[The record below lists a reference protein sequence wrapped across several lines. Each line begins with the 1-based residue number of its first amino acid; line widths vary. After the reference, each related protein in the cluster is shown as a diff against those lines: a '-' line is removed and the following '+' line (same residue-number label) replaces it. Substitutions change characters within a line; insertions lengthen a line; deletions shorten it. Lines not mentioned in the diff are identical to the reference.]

1 MVPQLAL
8 VTHDDGCHGDTADQR
23 TVWKVD
29 ALDFTKETLSVSAR
43 VEREIDFAQFLSHVN
58 MVWGTY
64 FPGSASDSTST
75 SGGDDDVYST
85 SASEPS
91 FSSAPSTRLR
101 TRQSSGTVNSTSNGS
116 PCGDAPS
123 SILDG
128 LPTANCGDPNFD
140 QNIDNA
146 LGYLNWSTT
155 TYGSSMTAFIPGV
168 SLTTYDLTGN
178 GTNLVGSSA
187 SIRKRFSFSSIVDSA
202 KNFATV
208 SAIQNSADLVLEL
221 TPT

>member
-1 MVPQLAL
+1 MAQQLAL

-23 TVWKVD
+23 TLWKVD

-43 VEREIDFAQFLSHVN
+43 VERELDFAQFLSHVD

-64 FPGSASDSTST
+64 FPGGAPDTT
-75 SGGDDDVYST
+75 GTNGGDDDTHNS
-85 SASEPS
+85 SASQPS
-91 FSSAPSTRLR
+91 SGSAPHTRLR
-101 TRQSSGTVNSTSNGS
+101 ARQSSSTVNSTSNGY

-123 SILDG
+123 SILDD

-168 SLTTYDLTGN
+168 NLTTYDLTGN
-178 GTNLVGSSA
+178 GTNLVGNSA
-187 SIRKRFSFSSIVDSA
+187 SIRKRFSFSSIADSA
-202 KNFATV
+202 KSFATV
-208 SAIQNSADLVLEL
+208 SAIQYLADQGLD
-221 TPT
+221 